1 MVETAALQ
9 VPSLSDR
16 VLRAM
21 ERIEY
26 RLATDTADRE
36 RIFNLRYRAYLREGA
51 IAESEDER
59 FTDPVDDHPNCL
71 IFGVYADGDLAGA
84 IRLSITVP
92 GLPQIPTAQVFPEA
106 VLPLIDAGH
115 VLIDPTRFVADPH
128 WSRALAEL
136 AYLTLRLPW
145 LAMEQFGAD
154 IMLAAVRPEHYPF
167 YRRLWGNTVAA
178 PATLYPGLSKPVML
192 SLLDYARAAPGV
204 EKLYPFFRA
213 RDDERTA
220 IFGTSALPWLP
231 LGAPALS
238 GPLRA

>member
-51 IAESEDER
+51 IAESEDAR
-59 FTDPVDDHPNCL
+59 FTDPVDDHPYCL

-115 VLIDPTRFVADPH
+115 VLVDPTRFVADPH
-128 WSRALAEL
+128 WSRALPEL

-192 SLLDYARAAPGV
+192 SLLDYARAAPRV
-204 EKLYPFFRA
+204 EKLYPIFRA

>member
-9 VPSLSDR
+9 ASSLNDR
-16 VLRAM
+16 VLRSL

-26 RLATDTADRE
+26 RLATAATDRE

-51 IAESEDER
+51 IPPSEEER

-92 GLPQIPTAQVFPEA
+92 GLPQIPTAQVFPDA
-106 VLPLIDAGH
+106 VLPLIEAGQ
-115 VLIDPTRFVADPH
+115 VLIDPTRFVADPQ
-128 WSRALAEL
+128 WSRALPEL

-192 SLLDYARAAPGV
+192 SLLDYARAAPRV

-213 RDDERTA
+213 REDERTA
-220 IFGTSALPWLP
+220 VFGTSALPWLP
-231 LGAPALS
+231 LGAPALA